1 MRAWV
6 AAVAIVIAV
15 MGAGF
20 GLGNLH
26 PFGDPRVE
34 PAEGLGTLLQGA
46 KMPAEA
52 KAVLV
57 AKCADCHSN
66 ETRWPVYARMAPGS
80 WLIEADI
87 VEARKKMDLS
97 HWETMPVETQ
107 QVLMAKIVQEAKSGD
122 MPPLQY
128 RLLHWDA
135 KLSQGEVH
143 TLSMLGKSAGGSEAA
158 LAGAGDAVHGK
169 AVFEKR
175 CTGCHAMEADRE
187 GPRLAGVYG
196 RKAGSVAGFAY
207 SPGLKD
213 SGITWTDATLE
224 RWLSDPDLV
233 VKDNNM
239 SIVVPKAEERRDLIA
254 YLRQ

>member
-6 AAVAIVIAV
+6 VAFATVVAV
-15 MGAGF
+15 MGVGF

-66 ETRWPVYARMAPGS
+66 ETRWPVYARIAPGS

-97 HWETMPVETQ
+97 RWEAVPANQ
-107 QVLMAKIVQEAKSGD
+107 QEILMAKIVEEAKSGD

-128 RLLHWDA
+128 RLLHWGA
-135 KLSQGEVH
+135 KLSKGEVQ
-143 TLSMLGKSAGGSEAA
+143 TLSMLGKSAGESEAT
-158 LAGAGDAVHGK
+158 LAGDGDAVRGK

-175 CTGCHAMEADRE
+175 CTGCHAIDADRE

-207 SPGLKD
+207 SPGLKN
-213 SGITWTDATLE
+213 SEITWTDATLE
-224 RWLSDPDLV
+224 RWLTDPDLV

-239 SIVVPKAEERRDLIA
+239 SIGVPKAEERRDLIA
-254 YLRQ
+254 YLKQ